1 MPSPA
6 PSHAWRDSAG
16 PFRTCAAP
24 TATGAGNGMFL
35 GRSKRL
41 SRVSARIGRSP
52 AHRFA
57 LLCLA
62 STALAA
68 CTSVQVTRPVS
79 PPVSPVETGALVPE
93 RYIAAGDA
101 QAKFD
106 ALATWPT
113 ENGGAWLIAGSAAGH
128 TLTVFDADSGARIRD
143 LDARKEAP
151 GPLLEPS
158 ALAVF
163 GDHLFVTE
171 TNANRVGVLSL
182 PDFTRIGTFGEGELF
197 KPGGI
202 WIRERGP
209 QELVAYVT
217 DESIGKTGG
226 RRYLVEFDD
235 AGQLRARSEAAFEHM
250 GESDTGGDLPWDS
263 YHDTANGIVWWS
275 CGTDVGYWIAIDPGT
290 SDPGTSP
297 TRFRLL
303 DRHGKQ
309 LGAFHG
315 ETTTGGKALALYAA
329 GTMQFPFGVLFA
341 VHEGGSVAAFD
352 LSDVVRALQLDPV
365 CTQ

>member
-6 PSHAWRDSAG
+6 LSHAWRDSAG
-16 PFRTCAAP
+16 PSRTCAAS
-24 TATGAGNGMFL
+24 TATGAENGIPS
-35 GRSKRL
+35 GRSNQR
-41 SRVSARIGRSP
+41 SFVGARIKRSS

-79 PPVSPVETGALVPE
+79 LPTPPAPSGVLVPE

-101 QAKFD
+101 HANFN

-113 ENGGAWLIAGSAAGH
+113 ENGGAWLIAGSATKH

-143 LDARKEAP
+143 IDARKEAP

-163 GDHLFVTE
+163 GNHLFVTE
-171 TNANRVGVLSL
+171 TNAHRVGVLSL

-202 WIRERGP
+202 WVRERGP

-217 DESIGKTGG
+217 DESISKAGG

-235 AGQLRARSEAAFEHM
+235 AGQLRARSEAAFDHM
-250 GESDTGGDLPWDS
+250 GEPGTNDDPPGGDLPWDS
-263 YHDTANGIVWWS
+263 YHGTANSIVWWS
-275 CGTDVGYWIAIDPGT
+275 CGTDVGYWIAVDPGT
-290 SDPGTSP
+290 VP
-297 TRFRLL
+297 TRFLLL
-303 DRHGKQ
+303 DRSGKQ

-315 ETTTGGKALALYAA
+315 ETTSGGKAIALYAA

-341 VHEGGSVAAFD
+341 AHEGGSVAAFD

>member
-1 MPSPA
+1 MPPSA

-16 PFRTCAAP
+16 PSRTCAAS
-24 TATGAGNGMFL
+24 TVTGAENGMPPR
-35 GRSKRL
+35 RSKRF
-41 SRVSARIGRSP
+41 SFARARIKRAS

-79 PPVSPVETGALVPE
+79 LPTPPAPSGVLVPE

-101 QAKFD
+101 HANFN

-113 ENGGAWLIAGSAAGH
+113 ENGGAWLIAGSATEH

-143 LDARKEAP
+143 IDARKEAP
-151 GPLLEPS
+151 GPMLEPA
-158 ALAVF
+158 ALAIF

-171 TNANRVGVLSL
+171 TNAHRVGVLSL

-202 WIRERGP
+202 WVRERGP
-209 QELVAYVT
+209 QELAAYVT
-217 DESIGKTGG
+217 DESIGKAGG

-235 AGQLRARSEAAFEHM
+235 AGQLRARSEAAFDHM
-250 GESDTGGDLPWDS
+250 GAPDTGGDLPWDS
-263 YHDTANGIVWWS
+263 YHGTANSIVWWS
-275 CGTDVGYWIAIDPGT
+275 CGTDVGYWIAVDPGT
-290 SDPGTSP
+290 AP
-297 TRFRLL
+297 TRFLLL

-315 ETTTGGKALALYAA
+315 ETTSGGKAIALYAA